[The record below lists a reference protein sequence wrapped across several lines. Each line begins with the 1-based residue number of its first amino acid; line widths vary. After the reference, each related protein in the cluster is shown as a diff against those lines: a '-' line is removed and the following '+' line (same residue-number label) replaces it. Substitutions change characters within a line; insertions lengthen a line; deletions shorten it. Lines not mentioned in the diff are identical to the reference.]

1 VTLARK
7 QSLILAFL
15 LIPIIGGCG
24 YKGPLVLP
32 EDVPNNKNSDV
43 SQPEIQKTPTDS
55 QDNNP
60 DEGS

>member
-1 VTLARK
+1 MTLART

-15 LIPIIGGCG
+15 LLPVIGGCG

-32 EDVPNNKNSDV
+32 EDAPTNINGEI
-43 SQPEIQKTPTDS
+43 SQPDTQATPADT
-55 QDNNP
+55 QDNNA